1 MGLDMTLLD
10 LVEILT
16 GMVAYDDDDEDD
28 DDDDDGDDDDDD
40 DEDDDGGARNIGPRA
55 VETGHGQ

>member
-16 GMVAYDDDDEDD
+16 GMVAYDDDDDD
-28 DDDDDGDDDDDD
+28 DD
-40 DEDDDGGARNIGPRA
+40 GARNIGPRA